1 MIAGALVGCKKGKP
15 VLIEAGD
22 DTASQLA
29 KFKTLNLEL
38 NSGKGEYD
46 KVCLFRNAF
55 KTAIK
60 RAVRTGKA
68 EGAEG

>member
-1 MIAGALVGCKKGKP
+1 MIAGVLVGCKKGKL

-46 KVCLFRNAF
+46 KVSLFRGAF
-55 KTAIK
+55 RTAIK
-60 RAVRTGKA
+60 RAVQTNKA
-68 EGAEG
+68 EGTGG